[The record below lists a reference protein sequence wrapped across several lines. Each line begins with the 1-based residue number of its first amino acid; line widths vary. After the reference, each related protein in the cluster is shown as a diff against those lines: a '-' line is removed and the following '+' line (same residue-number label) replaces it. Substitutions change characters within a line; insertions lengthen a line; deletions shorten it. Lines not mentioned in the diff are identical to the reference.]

1 MNKMD
6 RRTDVDVGL
15 VTGKGCVVPDAVHEP
30 ASALRA
36 EGILDGVDAAVVLE
50 GGARGALED
59 SREARHCGIKERGRR

>member
-1 MNKMD
+1 MYGANG
-6 RRTDVDVGL
+6 RTDVDVGL
-15 VTGKGCVVPDAVHEP
+15 VTSKSCVVPDAVHEP

-50 GGARGALED
+50 SGARGALED